1 MGLLN
6 SKVTVYS
13 VDLACSLAD
22 FLEAFSGYKLHCD
35 LNTFI
40 MSSTVVQ
47 WLACYCYLTAIRP
60 SQVPF
65 CVGFACSP
73 CVCRNSLWVLCGL
86 HPQSKDIQLVGVS

>member
-35 LNTFI
+35 LPHSNK
-40 MSSTVVQ
+40 
-47 WLACYCYLTAIRP
+47 ALTGA
-60 SQVPF
+60 F
-65 CVGFACSP
+65 
-73 CVCRNSLWVLCGL
+73 LCGVCMFPMCL
-86 HPQSKDIQLVGVS
+86 

>member
-40 MSSTVVQ
+40 MSSTVVR
-47 WLACYCYLTAIRP
+47 WLACYVT
-60 SQVPF
+60 SQ
-65 CVGFACSP
+65 
-73 CVCRNSLWVLCGL
+73 
-86 HPQSKDIQLVGVS
+86 Q